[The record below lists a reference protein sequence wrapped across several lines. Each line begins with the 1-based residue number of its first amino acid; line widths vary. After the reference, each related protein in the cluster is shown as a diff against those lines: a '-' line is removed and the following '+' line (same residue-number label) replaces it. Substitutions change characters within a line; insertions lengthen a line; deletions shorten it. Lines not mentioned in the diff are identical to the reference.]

1 MAADDL
7 DAPLGKKAAKKR
19 KLTIPAAIPQVI
31 AVLLGCAVFGFAGWA
46 LLVDDPLGGEPVAV
60 ATAEQKPD
68 PSGKKADSPIL
79 STGTPSTAGRRNEG
93 PDTAANAATEAAKPA
108 GKTIT
113 IIDGSSGK
121 TQQVV
126 LGAPEEAKRAPLDT
140 RLVEQS
146 RHGAIP
152 KIAPDGA
159 RPSDVYARAPQP
171 GQTPDGPRI
180 AVIIS
185 GLGVGATG
193 TGEALAKLPGPV
205 TLAFTPYGS
214 DLENLVGRARADGH
228 EVLLQVPMEPFD
240 YPDNDPGP
248 QTLLTSLSPEQNV
261 DRLQWLMSRFQGYV
275 GITNFMGARF
285 TASEPAISPVLREAS
300 KRGLIYIDDG
310 SSPRS
315 LAGQIAGANRLPFAK
330 ADVVIDAAPSPA
342 EIDKALAKAETLARE
357 RGIATIAGSAL
368 PVTIDRVSKWAKA
381 VQARGITLVPVTA
394 AAVRPRS
401 S

>member
-1 MAADDL
+1 VAADDL

-19 KLTIPAAIPQVI
+19 KLTVPALVPQAVAGLLAC
-31 AVLLGCAVFGFAGWA
+31 AVLGFAGWT
-46 LLVDDPLGGEPVAV
+46 LVVDDPLGGEPMAV
-60 ATAEQKPD
+60 AIAEPKPD
-68 PSGKKADSPIL
+68 GKKADNPMLATGSPPP
-79 STGTPSTAGRRNEG
+79 GARRYDGPDSTAAPAAAEPAKSGR
-93 PDTAANAATEAAKPA
+93 
-108 GKTIT
+108 TIN

-126 LGAPEEAKRAPLDT
+126 LGAPDDSKRAPVDT
-140 RLVEQS
+140 RLLDQS

-159 RPSDVYARAPQP
+159 RPSEVYARAPQP
-171 GQTPDGPRI
+171 GKNPDGPRI

-193 TGEALAKLPGPV
+193 TSEALAKLPGPV

-261 DRLQWLMSRFQGYV
+261 DRLHWLFSRFQGYV

-285 TASEPAISPVLREAS
+285 TASEPAISPVLREAA
-300 KRGLIYIDDG
+300 KRGLVYVDDG

-315 LAGQIAGANRLPFAK
+315 LAGQIAGANRLPYAK
-330 ADVVIDAAPSPA
+330 ADVVIDAAPAPA
-342 EIDKALAKAETLARE
+342 EIDKALARAEAMAKE
-357 RGIATIAGSAL
+357 RGLVTVTGSAL

-381 VQARGITLVPVTA
+381 AQGRGINFVPITA
-394 AAVRPRS
+394 AAIKPKS

>member
-7 DAPLGKKAAKKR
+7 DAPLGKKATKKR
-19 KLTIPAAIPQVI
+19 KATIPAIVPQAI
-31 AVLLGCAVFGFAGWA
+31 AGLLGCAVAGFVVYA
-46 LLVDDPLGGEPVAV
+46 LVANDPLGGEPTAV
-60 ATAEQKPD
+60 ATAIPKPDDKKPDSPMLATGTPAQPGRRYDGPD
-68 PSGKKADSPIL
+68 PSKA
-79 STGTPSTAGRRNEG
+79 G
-93 PDTAANAATEAAKPA
+93 AAAPA

-126 LGAPEEAKRAPLDT
+126 LGGPEEAKRAPVDT
-140 RLVEQS
+140 RLIEQS

-159 RPSDVYARAPQP
+159 RPSEIYARAPQQ
-171 GQTPDGPRI
+171 GGNPDGPRI

-193 TGEALAKLPGPV
+193 TGEALSKMPGPV
-205 TLAFTPYGS
+205 TFAFTPYGN
-214 DLENLVGRARADGH
+214 DLENLVGRARAEGH

-248 QTLLTSLSPEQNV
+248 QTLLTSLSAEQNV

-275 GITNFMGARF
+275 GITNMMGARF
-285 TASEPAISPVLREAS
+285 TASEPAISPVLREAA
-300 KRGLIYIDDG
+300 KRGLVYIDDA

-315 LAGQIAGANRLPFAK
+315 LAGQIAGANKLPFAK
-330 ADVVIDAAPSPA
+330 ADIQIDAAPSPA
-342 EIDKALAKAETLARE
+342 EIDKALARAEAFARE
-357 RGIATIAGSAL
+357 RGIAVVSGSAL
-368 PVTIDRVSKWAKA
+368 PVTLDRVSKWAKS
-381 VQARGITLVPVTA
+381 VTARGVTLVPITA
-394 AAVRPRS
+394 AAIKPKS